1 MSRSYK
7 KTPYCGLPKDQFYK
21 RYSNKKLRQ
30 WHRQHKYIPDG
41 KAFRKVTNTWDICD
55 FYHILS
61 LPAFIH
67 RKLNSNHPHN
77 HPHKKDI
84 TACSRLWFK
93 WYKGK

>member
-7 KTPYCGLPKDQFYK
+7 KTPYWGLPKDRFYK

-30 WHRQHKYIPDG
+30 WHRQHKYVPDG
-41 KAFRKVTNTWDICD
+41 KAYRKVADTWNICD

-67 RKLNSNHPHN
+67 RKSNTSRPD
-77 HPHKKDI
+77 KKDI
-84 TACSRLWFK
+84 TEYSRFWFK